1 MIAITMLRLD
11 RSGTNVR
18 LTMATIGSCGVVV
31 SVACER
37 TVGSIMSAVSCC
49 VKELVWLTGGAVA
62 KPEATDHLVGT
73 MALDTV
79 EIEPLVVDPMAYKLT
94 MVRGPYRYEAT
105 SDRNAEMVLLM
116 FQGAMKFFAFKE
128 KLITVEEEITW
139 NRQEASRLGLLTKE
153 DG

>member
-1 MIAITMLRLD
+1 MIAITTLRLK
-11 RSGTNVR
+11 RSGTGMK
-18 LTMATIGSCGVVV
+18 LTMGSGGMVV
-31 SVACER
+31 SAPCER
-37 TVGSIMSAVSCC
+37 TVGSMMSAVSCC
-49 VKELVWLTGGAVA
+49 VKELAW
-62 KPEATDHLVGT
+62 LVGDSLSQPAPT
-73 MALDTV
+73 EHLIGPLTLDTV
-79 EIEPLVVDPMAYKLT
+79 EIEQLTVAPMSYKLT

-139 NRQEASRLGLLTKE
+139 KRQEASRLGLLTKE

>member
-1 MIAITMLRLD
+1 M
-11 RSGTNVR
+11 
-18 LTMATIGSCGVVV
+18 
-31 SVACER
+31 
-37 TVGSIMSAVSCC
+37 MSAVSCC
-49 VKELVWLTGGAVA
+49 VKELAW
-62 KPEATDHLVGT
+62 LVGDSLSQPAPT
-73 MALDTV
+73 EHLIGPLTLDTV
-79 EIEPLVVDPMAYKLT
+79 EIEQLTVAPMSYKLT

-139 NRQEASRLGLLTKE
+139 KRQEASRLGLLTKE